1 MKLNV
6 FFIFFDK
13 RWWTAW
19 KKKKIWGKVSCS
31 IKKGFDGESVYNEQ
45 YLKTKTKSYEGKIN
59 TNSHDERIP
68 KESSHCI
75 CLFLI
80 LIDSV
85 FKIGKNCYLQLM
97 LEEFKYMVK

>member
-45 YLKTKTKSYEGKIN
+45 YLKTKSLMKEKSTQILMM
-59 TNSHDERIP
+59 
-68 KESSHCI
+68 KEYQKKV
-75 CLFLI
+75 LI
-80 LIDSV
+80 IFVYS
-85 FKIGKNCYLQLM
+85 
-97 LEEFKYMVK
+97 

>member
-1 MKLNV
+1 M
-6 FFIFFDK
+6 FFLYFLIKDDELLE
-13 RWWTAW
+13 

-85 FKIGKNCYLQLM
+85 FKIGKNCYLQVM

>member
-1 MKLNV
+1 M
-6 FFIFFDK
+6 FFLYFLIKDDELLE
-13 RWWTAW
+13 
-19 KKKKIWGKVSCS
+19 KKKKIWGKVSCN

-68 KESSHCI
+68 KESSHYI

-85 FKIGKNCYLQLM
+85 FKIGKNCYLQVM

>member
-1 MKLNV
+1 M
-6 FFIFFDK
+6 FFLYFLIKDYELLEK
-13 RWWTAW
+13 

>member
-1 MKLNV
+1 M
-6 FFIFFDK
+6 FFLYFLIKDDELLG
-13 RWWTAW
+13 

-85 FKIGKNCYLQLM
+85 FKIGKNCCLQVM

>member
-1 MKLNV
+1 M
-6 FFIFFDK
+6 FFLYFLIK
-13 RWWTAW
+13 YYELLEK

>member
-19 KKKKIWGKVSCS
+19 KKKKKIWGKVSCS

-45 YLKTKTKSYEGKIN
+45 YLKTKSLMKEKSTQILMM
-59 TNSHDERIP
+59 
-68 KESSHCI
+68 KEYQKKV
-75 CLFLI
+75 LI
-80 LIDSV
+80 V
-85 FKIGKNCYLQLM
+85 FVYS
-97 LEEFKYMVK
+97 